1 MKSYSCILLLILL
14 SIVPVQAD
22 QQGIIVRQAS
32 VFTDAS
38 SLSKRAGQLKAGTAV
53 TIFERRGG
61 WQEVFAEKSEIT
73 GWVRI
78 YQVRAGDY
86 SSTKVVTEQED
97 SRGFLSGLAA
107 FSRKASGFFTQDS
120 AATSSST
127 ATIGVRGLSE
137 TEIKSAKANPR
148 EFKRMKKFASKAD
161 RMSAFTSKGK
171 LKATK
176 VPYLP
181 GPDE

>member
-1 MKSYSCILLLILL
+1 MKLFSCILLLILL
-14 SIVPVQAD
+14 PISPVHAD

-32 VFTDAS
+32 VYTDAS
-38 SLSKRAGQLKAGTAV
+38 SLSKRVGQLKAGTAV
-53 TIFERRGG
+53 AIFERSGG
-61 WQEVFAEKSEIT
+61 WQEVFADKSEIT

-86 SSTKVVTEQED
+86 SSTAVVTEQED

-120 AATSSST
+120 GATSSST

-137 TEIKSAKANPR
+137 SEIKAAKANPR
-148 EFKRMKKFASKAD
+148 ELKRMQKFASKAG
-161 RMSAFTSKGK
+161 RMSAFTAKGK
-171 LKATK
+171 LKAKK

-181 GPDE
+181 GLDE